1 MNNTKKYNKILFI
14 SGLLIVIFLN
24 LKSLWFITDLFFP
37 YSEQISN
44 ETETKL
50 YYIIQQFI
58 IHLVT
63 FQIIAF
69 YNFSWRESISR
80 FFRFSKNTNI
90 IFDIASNLFLF
101 FLLTLF
107 MAFLSAGFSG
117 FDKMVYSLLF
127 GIFFV
132 NILAV
137 SVAYLLVF
145 MKKMFILRTENQQ
158 LKTEKA
164 KAELYALKEQ
174 ISPHFFFN
182 TMNSLSAVVRTSEKS
197 DALEFVEKL
206 SDVYRYILDSGK
218 NDLVSIKEEIGFLND
233 YSYLMHKRFGNNFR
247 IDNRVNNNVLDYKIP
262 PLSLQVLFENV
273 TKHNKLLSSNPVKIS
288 IENTDDF
295 IYFKNELRRKE
306 NVSSHGSGLSN
317 INKRYQIICG
327 KEIEVTE
334 KNDAFCVKIPIIK

>member
-24 LKSLWFITDLFFP
+24 LKSLWFITDLFSP

-107 MAFLSAGFSG
+107 MAFLNAGFSG

-137 SVAYLLVF
+137 SLAYLLVF
-145 MKKMFILRTENQQ
+145 MKKMFILRIEHQQ

-334 KNDAFCVKIPIIK
+334 KNDVFCVKIPIIK